1 MEIFRVFDDRTSPCF
16 CSQYPCKQLLTSVYW
31 LHVTQ
36 LRPNRILDKNN
47 NNQKNKRK
55 KNATTITFSS
65 IVENYKKMLD
75 IFKLFWQICICHLNH
90 LTEIRQHLK
99 LFRKCPIC
107 KPKFWRT
114 SYKWMRARCGRE
126 ENHVNRNLTC
136 FCCVPDDDDADRRW
150 YDWVVC
156 CFDVWWT
163 ALNMEQR
170 QNFVGVLLLIFL
182 SLSLA
187 LCFWLVLIKCHEFVC
202 ARSSLICDLNEVNL
216 QTGNVKH
223 YCGIDGQSIIALRSF
238 RHINSHH
245 ELEIIEIDVIDIIKR
260 IKRIKMYEVLTKK
273 TATTK

>member
-170 QNFVGVLLLIFL
+170 QNFVGVLLLIYL
-182 SLSLA
+182 SLSRTL
-187 LCFWLVLIKCHEFVC
+187 LLIGSHKMPWVCLRAFIPNLWFKRSQFTNWKCKTLLRNRWAVNNRFAFIQAHKQPPR
-202 ARSSLICDLNEVNL
+202 ARNYRNRR
-216 QTGNVKH
+216 NRYNK
-223 YCGIDGQSIIALRSF
+223 A
-238 RHINSHH
+238 N
-245 ELEIIEIDVIDIIKR
+245 
-260 IKRIKMYEVLTKK
+260 
-273 TATTK
+273 